1 VGHYVARPDYG
12 NSNYD
17 IRQRLTGSL
26 HWSPRVFRQSHGA
39 LHAALDHWTL
49 APIVQI
55 STGKPFSDYVSGD
68 APITTCE
75 GCLGFMGTGG
85 QDRLPFLGRNTFRY
99 GNLYN
104 VDLRLSRRIYFGEGK
119 NLELLAEAFNLFN
132 HQIVTDRSDS
142 YYTVYKSTLEYSS
155 SFGTP
160 TAAANT
166 IYRERE
172 IQLGARFH
180 F

>member
-1 VGHYVARPDYG
+1 VPRPDYG
-12 NSNYD
+12 NSDYD
-17 IRQRLTGSL
+17 IRHRATGSL
-26 HWSPRVFRQSHGA
+26 FWSPRVLAQSHGL
-39 LHAALDHWTL
+39 LHAALDHWTV
-49 APIVQI
+49 APIMHI
-55 STGKPFSDYVSGD
+55 ATGRPFSDNVSGD
-68 APITTCE
+68 APITTCG

-85 QDRLPFLGRNTFRY
+85 QTRLPFLGRNTFRY

-132 HQIVTDRSDS
+132 HQIVSDRSNS
-142 YYTVYKSTLEYSS
+142 YYSVYNNTLEYYSG
-155 SFGTP
+155 FNTP

-166 IYRERE
+166 VYRERQ
-172 IQLGARFH
+172 IQLGARLH

>member
-1 VGHYVARPDYG
+1 MARPDYG
-12 NSNYD
+12 TSNYD

-26 HWSPRVFRQSHGA
+26 FWSPRHLRQSRGS
-39 LHAALDHWTL
+39 LHAALDHWTV

-55 STGKPFSDYVSGD
+55 ATGKPFSDYVSGE
-68 APITTCE
+68 APITTCA

-85 QDRLPFLGRNTFRY
+85 QYRLPFLGRNSFRY

-104 VDLRLSRRIYFGEGK
+104 VDLRLPAASTSASARTSSFSPRHSISSITR
-119 NLELLAEAFNLFN
+119 LSPS
-132 HQIVTDRSDS
+132 RSDS
-142 YYTVYKSTLEYSS
+142 YYTVYKSTLEYDSN
-155 SFGTP
+155 FNTP

>member
-1 VGHYVARPDYG
+1 M
-12 NSNYD
+12 
-17 IRQRLTGSL
+17 GS
-26 HWSPRVFRQSHGA
+26 RGV
-39 LHAALDHWTL
+39 LHAALDHWTI
-49 APIVQI
+49 APII
-55 STGKPFSDYVSGD
+55 HIATGRPFSDYVSGD

-85 QDRLPFLGRNTFRY
+85 NTRLPFLGRNTFRY

-104 VDLRLSRRIYFGEGK
+104 VDLRLSRRIYIGERK
-119 NLELLAEAFNLFN
+119 SLEFLAEAFNLAN
-132 HQIVTDRSDS
+132 HQIVSDRSDS
-142 YYTVYKSTLEYSS
+142 FYSVYNNTLEYYSG
-155 SFGTP
+155 FNTP

-172 IQLGARFH
+172 IQLGIRFH